1 MADEAG
7 LAARR
12 LAAMLDKEPDRQE
25 VLSRFVADLSGSD
38 EQLLRDLLGD
48 GAPEGG

>member
-1 MADEAG
+1 
-7 LAARR
+7 
-12 LAAMLDKEPDRQE
+12 MLDKEPDRQE

-48 GAPEGG
+48 GGQEAG